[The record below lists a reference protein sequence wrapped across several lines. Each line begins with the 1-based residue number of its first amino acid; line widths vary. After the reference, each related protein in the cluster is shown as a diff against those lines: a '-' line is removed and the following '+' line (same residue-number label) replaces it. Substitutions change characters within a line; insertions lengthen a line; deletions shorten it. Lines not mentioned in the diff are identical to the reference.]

1 MCDSSHGS
9 ADGAVASH
17 RYSRRMDLGALHA
30 LQVVDT
36 AIDQALH
43 ARSRLPEI
51 VEHDAART
59 EVRTIESDIAR
70 VSDSLDRAQA
80 ELDRIEHEAA
90 DIDARRG
97 RLEKQLK
104 TIISPREAEALQHE
118 MQQLAAERNQLDD
131 RGIELLEGT
140 SAADE
145 ELVSLGERLE
155 RSRATEAVL
164 AERRGVAEVAAD
176 VALAEL
182 RDRRSNLATTIAPT
196 DLDGYERLRKA
207 LGGVAVS
214 HIEHG
219 MCSGC
224 RMDISVAELDSIK
237 RQPADAAV
245 ECPNC
250 TRLLLR

>member
-1 MCDSSHGS
+1 
-9 ADGAVASH
+9 
-17 RYSRRMDLGALHA
+17 MDLGALHA

-36 AIDQALH
+36 AIDQASH

-51 VEHDAART
+51 IEHDAARA
-59 EVRTIESDIAR
+59 EVRMIETDIVR
-70 VSDSLDRAQA
+70 VADSLTRAQT

-155 RSRATEAVL
+155 RSRATEAAM
-164 AERRGVAEVAAD
+164 AERRDVAEAAAD
-176 VALAEL
+176 AALAEL
-182 RDRRSNLATTIAPT
+182 RDRRANLMTNIAATDFDA
-196 DLDGYERLRKA
+196 YERLRKA
-207 LGGVAVS
+207 LSGVAVS

-224 RMDISVAELDSIK
+224 RMDISVAELDAIK
-237 RQPADAAV
+237 RQPPDAAV

>member
-1 MCDSSHGS
+1 
-9 ADGAVASH
+9 
-17 RYSRRMDLGALHA
+17 MDLGALHA

-36 AIDQALH
+36 AIDQASH

-51 VEHDAART
+51 IEHDAARAD
-59 EVRTIESDIAR
+59 VRMIETDIAR
-70 VSDSLDRAQA
+70 VSDSLTRAQT

-155 RSRATEAVL
+155 RSRASEAAM
-164 AERRGVAEVAAD
+164 AERRDVAEVAAD
-176 VALAEL
+176 AALAEL
-182 RDRRSNLATTIAPT
+182 RDRRANLMTNIAAT
-196 DLDGYERLRKA
+196 DLDAYERLRKA
-207 LGGVAVS
+207 LGGVAVA

-224 RMDISVAELDSIK
+224 RMDISVAELDALK
-237 RQPADAAV
+237 RQPFDAAV

>member
-1 MCDSSHGS
+1 
-9 ADGAVASH
+9 
-17 RYSRRMDLGALHA
+17 MDLGSLHA

-36 AIDQALH
+36 AIDQATH

-51 VEHDAART
+51 VEHEASRA
-59 EVRTIESDIAR
+59 EVQAIETDIVR
-70 VSDSLDRAQA
+70 VADSLTRAQT

-155 RSRATEAVL
+155 RSRATEAAM
-164 AERRGVAEVAAD
+164 AERRDVAEAAAD
-176 VALAEL
+176 AALAEL
-182 RDRRSNLATTIAPT
+182 RDRRANLMTNIAGT
-196 DLDGYERLRKA
+196 DLDAYERLRKA

-224 RMDISVAELDSIK
+224 RMDISVAELDAIK
-237 RQPADAAV
+237 RQPPDAAV